1 MIRFRDDQV
10 YNQIARWVAQRRFHT
25 INRYFSA
32 YPEQKELPGMQDL
45 LTDLRANDALAEA
58 EQGGPEEVAREMWD
72 QGKRWLA
79 TAGKVA
85 LGVGG
90 LFLVWGVA
98 RRIRRKV

>member
-10 YNQIARWVAQRRFHT
+10 YNQVARWVAQRRFHT

-32 YPEQKELPGMQDL
+32 YPEQKELPGMRDL
-45 LTDLRANDALAEA
+45 LTDLRANEALEMAG
-58 EQGGPEEVAREMWD
+58 QGGAEETAREIWD
-72 QGKRWLA
+72 QSKRWLA

-90 LFLVWGVA
+90 LFLVWGMA
-98 RRIRRKV
+98 RRIRRK